1 MLDLT
6 QSRTSFRTI
15 LSVSAIAC
23 ISQLLI
29 GCASTKPYATG
40 CASGGCSTETIV
52 GQSQMQQGYAMNMAA
67 GEGYSPEGC
76 SLQGEMM
83 HNGGMMGCNDF
94 GNGVPRELRMVSQ
107 HDYRVE
113 PPDVLLIEAANNL
126 RPANDVIGAGETL
139 IVQASRTIPTSED
152 DSPIQRQFKSI
163 DGPYVIG
170 TDGYLNLGPEYGKVL
185 SAGQTLSEIQRRVE
199 IHLKRIL
206 TNPQVLVTLPDP
218 SAKQAVAGQHL
229 VRPDG
234 TVGLGIYGGV
244 YVAGMTLAEA
254 KLAIERHLQP
264 HMHKPQV
271 SVDVLGY
278 NSKAYYVIA
287 DGGGAGNQVY
297 KMPSTGND
305 TVLGA
310 IAQIKGLPTV
320 SNSGKIWVAR
330 PSANSCNADQVLHV
344 DWDGISMGGDTS
356 TNYQLFPGDR
366 LYVQS
371 DGWIRF
377 DTNFAKITAP
387 IERILGIAI
396 LGNGAVQGI
405 QNGGN
410 GVAGGGF

>member
-1 MLDLT
+1 MLDYT
-6 QSRTSFRTI
+6 RTSTSFQKA
-15 LSVSAIAC
+15 LSIAAIAC
-23 ISQLLI
+23 FSQMLI
-29 GCASTKPYATG
+29 GCASTPRYGAG
-40 CASGGCSTETIV
+40 CAAEGCAVGGNV
-52 GQSQMQQGYAMNMAA
+52 SQMPTQQPYMLNA
-67 GEGYSPEGC
+67 GVGNECASEGC
-76 SLQGEMM
+76 NIQG
-83 HNGGMMGCNDF
+83 GAMMGCDDF
-94 GNGVPRELRMVSQ
+94 GNGAPRELRKVSL
-107 HDYRVE
+107 HDYRIE

-139 IVQASRTIPTSED
+139 IVQASRTIPTNDD

-218 SAKQAVAGQHL
+218 SAKQTVAGQHL

-254 KLAIERHLQP
+254 KLAIEQHLQQ
-264 HMHKPQV
+264 HMHNPQV

-278 NSKAYYVIA
+278 NSKSYYVIA

-297 KMPSTGND
+297 KMPSTGNE
-305 TVLGA
+305 TVLDA

-320 SNSGKIWVAR
+320 SNSRQIWVAR
-330 PSANSCNADQVLHV
+330 PSANPCNADQRLYV
-344 DWDGISMGGDTS
+344 DWDAISMGGDTS

-371 DGWIRF
+371 DCWIRF

-387 IERILGIAI
+387 FERILGIAI

-405 QNGGN
+405 QQGGN
-410 GVAGGGF
+410 GLGNNGF